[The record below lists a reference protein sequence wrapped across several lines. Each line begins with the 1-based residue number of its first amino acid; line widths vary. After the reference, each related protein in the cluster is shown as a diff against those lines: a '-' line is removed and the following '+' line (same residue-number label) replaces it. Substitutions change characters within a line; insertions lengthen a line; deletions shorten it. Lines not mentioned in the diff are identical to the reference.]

1 MMMVSKI
8 DVTVRSSVAGSFDMN
23 VSKTGIRRKVGIAFT
38 RSFLLCSGVCP
49 DLGKCI
55 SGLPD
60 GMETTRAG
68 EW

>member
-1 MMMVSKI
+1 MI
-8 DVTVRSSVAGSFDMN
+8 WEN
-23 VSKTGIRRKVGIAFT
+23 GIRRKVGRAFT
-38 RSFLLCSGVCP
+38 RSSISCSGGCP
-49 DLGKCI
+49 DQGKCI